1 MSIYYKMVFG
11 ILVTEVSVFSLLAL
25 PLPSKIR
32 KPLVSVL
39 VRPFLNDVIQ
49 MGIKCMLGFIL
60 LLFVDSVSRV
70 NSVARELEAV
80 NPASAYSSSRMEVL
94 SRKFFAQRNMYL
106 TGITLFLTFV
116 LVRTFNLV
124 RELLQLKDHYQI
136 ASPDY
141 DTSKKEKRNEELKK
155 ELESQIAERDAEIER
170 LQEKAKA
177 LQKEI

>member
-11 ILVTEVSVFSLLAL
+11 ILVTEVSVFSVLAL

-49 MGIKCMLGFIL
+49 MGIKCMLAFVL
-60 LLFVDSVSRV
+60 LLFVDSINRLYTVEQ
-70 NSVARELEAV
+70 ELDAV
-80 NPASAYSSSRMEVL
+80 NPAGAYSSSRMEVL

-116 LVRTFNLV
+116 VVRTFNLV

-136 ASPDY
+136 SSPDY
-141 DTSKKEKRNEELKK
+141 DTTAKEKRNMELKK
-155 ELESQIAERDAEIER
+155 ELESQIAERDTEIER
-170 LQEKAKA
+170 LREKAKA

>member
-1 MSIYYKMVFG
+1 MA
-11 ILVTEVSVFSLLAL
+11 EVSVFSVLAL

-39 VRPFLNDVIQ
+39 VRPFLNDIIQ
-49 MGIKCMLGFIL
+49 VAIKCMLGFVL
-60 LLFVDSVSRV
+60 LLFVDSINRV
-70 NSVARELEAV
+70 YSVEQELDAI
-80 NPASAYSSSRMEVL
+80 NPAGGYSSSRMEVL

-116 LVRTFNLV
+116 VVRTFNLV
-124 RELLQLKDHYQI
+124 RELLELKDHYHL

-141 DTSKKEKRNEELKK
+141 DTSAEEKRNVELKK
-155 ELESQIAERDAEIER
+155 ELQSKIAERDAEIER
-170 LQEKAKA
+170 LKEKAKA

>member
-11 ILVTEVSVFSLLAL
+11 ILVAEVSFFSVLAL

-39 VRPFLNDVIQ
+39 VRPFLNDIIQ
-49 MGIKCMLGFIL
+49 VAIKCMLGFVL
-60 LLFVDSVSRV
+60 LLFVDSINRV
-70 NSVARELEAV
+70 YSVEQELDAI
-80 NPASAYSSSRMEVL
+80 NPAGGYSSSRMEVL

-116 LVRTFNLV
+116 VVRTFNLV
-124 RELLQLKDHYQI
+124 RELLELKDHYHL

-141 DTSKKEKRNEELKK
+141 DTSAEEKRNVELKK
-155 ELESQIAERDAEIER
+155 ELQSKIAERDAEIER
-170 LQEKAKA
+170 LKEKAKA